1 MAMVILGVLT
11 EEALS
16 HVDLEVILLLAGMMS
31 LANVGY
37 RTGAFDRATTR
48 TGSCVS
54 QPVSR

>member
-16 HVDLEVILLLAGMMS
+16 HVDLEVILLPASMMS

-37 RTGAFDRATTR
+37 RAGAFDWAATR